1 MKAVTYI
8 NIEEAGYTLKW
19 AKEVMKYKI
28 FVQIGKLAVYWKM
41 DDIFKSYMKLNQ
53 QCNTC
58 KLLYFKNSFTYFFCL
73 TYKSTKFKVLEHRRA
88 IF

>member
-1 MKAVTYI
+1 
-8 NIEEAGYTLKW
+8 
-19 AKEVMKYKI
+19 MKYKI